1 MIIDYTDIRAVR
13 PIAENLIDEK
23 RLAPYIDEADKLYLL
38 PALGATLHKAVETD
52 KTTYATLFAG
62 GYYDADTRH
71 FAGLTQAAGYLAYA
85 RFVRN
90 QNVNVTPFGVVQKQT
105 QYSNPVD
112 EKTIVRTAN
121 EAEKIGLEYLRQCV
135 EYLKFGGQIDQN
147 EKTKTKK
154 KFKTIGD

>member
-1 MIIDYTDIRAVR
+1 MIINYTDIRAVR

-38 PALGATLHKAVETD
+38 PALGATLHKEIETD
-52 KTTYATLFAG
+52 KTTYATLLAG

-71 FAGLTQAAGYLAYA
+71 FAGLTQATGYLAYA

-90 QNVNVTPFGVVQKQT
+90 QNLNITPFGVVQKQT

-112 EKTIVRTAN
+112 EKTIIRVAN
-121 EAEKIGLEYLRQCV
+121 EAEKIGLEYLHQCV
-135 EYLKFGGQIDQN
+135 EYLKNEGKIDKNQKI
-147 EKTKTKK
+147 KTIK